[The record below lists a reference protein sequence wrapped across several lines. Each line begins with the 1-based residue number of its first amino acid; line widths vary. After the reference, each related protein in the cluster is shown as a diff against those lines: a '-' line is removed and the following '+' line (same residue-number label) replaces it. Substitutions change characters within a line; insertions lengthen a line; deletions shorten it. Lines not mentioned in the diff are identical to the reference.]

1 MKCLN
6 EICGNNYEGDCLKKI
21 EDDCKDFIPEP
32 EPSGV
37 VPVDSPSA
45 GSVELPDNT
54 EELLWALLGE
64 YRGREMAN
72 ADAFRLLPKIIKVLK
87 QLKAIP

>member
-32 EPSGV
+32 EPI
-37 VPVDSPSA
+37 DA
-45 GSVELPDNT
+45 GHRNLT
-54 EELLWALLGE
+54 EVKE
-64 YRGREMAN
+64 
-72 ADAFRLLPKIIKVLK
+72 
-87 QLKAIP
+87 